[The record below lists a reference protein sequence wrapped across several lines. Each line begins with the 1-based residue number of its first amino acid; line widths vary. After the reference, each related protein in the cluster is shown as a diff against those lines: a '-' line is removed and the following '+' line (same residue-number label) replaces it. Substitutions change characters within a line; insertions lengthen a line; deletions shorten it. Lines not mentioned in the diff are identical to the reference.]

1 MLGPFSEKKE
11 VYQISLKSFTATH
24 ASQLLSQAQ
33 AIWNQ
38 GYELKSFEYLSFQ
51 NQARF
56 FNLHTI
62 QSIADLSPSKRL
74 EHYLNMINQI
84 KALFPREYV
93 IDNVTPMTSSFPI
106 STGKSW
112 NLTANSEPWRIPLLS
127 GLSLQ
132 EVLDDYDFVNYC
144 TCNSISWWSEEE
156 SNEVS
161 NQANPENE
169 TYLTI
174 PNEEPTSD
182 MSPSISPPFLSPRLS
197 PSVSR
202 PPVSPPISPPVSP
215 SVSPPV
221 SPSVSPSVSPPV
233 SPPISPPV
241 SPSVSPPQSPP
252 ISPHSPPISP
262 LHSPPISPPQTPPH
276 SPHMSPS
283 HPTFIPHIPTVPI
296 DPPLFFFQLE
306 YSDDS
311 DNFPIHY
318 TREPLSISLD
328 CTKHQVFGV
337 SDSSEEEFISPVDS
351 DELEEKK
358 KEVDHV
364 FQYTQDQQQVPEVEA
379 AVKQV
384 IEQQERE
391 WIEEEPT
398 VEEVFPSVIRE
409 FSMTMQSTSSRRRLV
424 HGDEN
429 IDVKANCWRQCVE
442 EGLNICV
449 NSILKVSQSPAMLQN
464 SVRSLNESVFSLDVK
479 STNVWRMEEE
489 ELPGD
494 AEAFAE
500 DLGDVG
506 EGKDSCVC

>member
-221 SPSVSPSVSPPV
+221 SP
-233 SPPISPPV
+233 PV
-241 SPSVSPPQSPP
+241 SPSVSPPHSPP

-328 CTKHQVFGV
+328 CTKHQV
-337 SDSSEEEFISPVDS
+337 
-351 DELEEKK
+351 L
-358 KEVDHV
+358 